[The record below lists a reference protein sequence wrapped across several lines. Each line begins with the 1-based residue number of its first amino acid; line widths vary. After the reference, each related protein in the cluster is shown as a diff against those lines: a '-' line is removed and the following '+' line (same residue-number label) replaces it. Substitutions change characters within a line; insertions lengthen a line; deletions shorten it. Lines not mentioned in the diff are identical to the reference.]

1 VALVTSVRPL
11 ALVGIFCVAA
21 PTALL
26 ASGYE
31 PASSAV
37 SFAYSRSHAVRPLP
51 DSVIQRTLDTGGIP
65 FAYDDGDNFE
75 HPPDKPAD
83 PRLGPPRALSKS
95 GVCATIA
102 SVALTYRLPV
112 AFFANLIWQ
121 ESGFNPRDISHAGA
135 QGIAQFMPKT
145 AVDYGLIN
153 PFEPIHALNVAAR
166 FLRELR
172 GQFGN
177 LGLAAA
183 AYNAGPRRV
192 IDWMGKRGGLPG
204 ETRSY
209 VLRITGQTAD
219 RWTDAGVALDP
230 EMTLMPAK
238 APCIEVKEAVAQQ
251 AQTVRVT
258 RLIMELA
265 AATAPPPEPKVAA
278 AKPVE
283 TRKNARATAERRH
296 GSTKVADKGVPGGAK
311 AKSKDRLAKA
321 DKPARKLASSK
332 SGHPAAR
339 HRDTRRTRVASSR

>member
-1 VALVTSVRPL
+1 MALVTLARPL
-11 ALVGIFCVAA
+11 ALVGILCVAA
-21 PTALL
+21 PAPLY

-121 ESGFNPRDISHAGA
+121 ESSFNPRDISHAGA

-204 ETRSY
+204 ETRNY
-209 VLRITGQTAD
+209 VLRITGRPAD
-219 RWTDAGVALDP
+219 QWTGAGAAQNP

-238 APCIEVKEAVAQQ
+238 APCTEVKEAVAQQ

-265 AATAPPPEPKVAA
+265 AATAPPPPPVVVADA
-278 AKPVE
+278 RPGPGK
-283 TRKNARATAERRH
+283 KSGARAERKPR
-296 GSTKVADKGVPGGAK
+296 TEKIADKGERRNAK
-311 AKSKDRLAKA
+311 VKAERTIKSS
-321 DKPARKLASSK
+321 RK
-332 SGHPAAR
+332 
-339 HRDTRRTRVASSR
+339 VASVKSRHAPSHQRDERRSKVASAR

>member
-1 VALVTSVRPL
+1 VTSGRPL
-11 ALVGIFCVAA
+11 ALVAILCIAL
-21 PTALL
+21 PSALL

-31 PASSAV
+31 PAPAAA
-37 SFAYSRSHAVRPLP
+37 SFAYSRSHAVRPLSDAVIERTV
-51 DSVIQRTLDTGGIP
+51 DSGGIP
-65 FAYDDGDNFE
+65 FAYDDGNNFE

-83 PRLGPPRALSKS
+83 PRLGPPRALSQN

-102 SVALTYRLPV
+102 SVARTYRLPV
-112 AFFANLIWQ
+112 PFFTNLIWQ
-121 ESGFNPRDISHAGA
+121 ESSFNPRDISHAGA

-172 GQFGN
+172 DQFGN

-204 ETRSY
+204 ETRNY
-209 VLRITGQTAD
+209 VLRITGRPAD
-219 RWTDAGVALDP
+219 QWTGAGVTQNP

-265 AATAPPPEPKVAA
+265 AATAPPPPPVVLAD
-278 AKPVE
+278 AKLDRGKKSGARVD
-283 TRKNARATAERRH
+283 RKNRME
-296 GSTKVADKGVPGGAK
+296 KIADKGERRTAK
-311 AKSKDRLAKA
+311 AKGARTLKSS
-321 DKPARKLASSK
+321 RKLASIKTKHAPSRSRDERRSK
-332 SGHPAAR
+332 
-339 HRDTRRTRVASSR
+339 VASAR